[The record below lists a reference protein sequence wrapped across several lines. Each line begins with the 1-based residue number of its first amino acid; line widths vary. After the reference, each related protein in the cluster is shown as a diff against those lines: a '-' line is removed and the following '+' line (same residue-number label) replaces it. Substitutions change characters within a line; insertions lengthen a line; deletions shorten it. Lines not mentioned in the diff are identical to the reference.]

1 MGFCCVNLCT
11 FVHLADLG
19 FCKEDHHNYRF
30 VVSLVEASVLV
41 SSAVACVKK
50 M

>member
-1 MGFCCVNLCT
+1 MHLCT
-11 FVHLADLG
+11 LVHLADLG
-19 FCKEDHHNYRF
+19 FCKEDHHTYRF
-30 VVSLVEASVLV
+30 VVSLVEASVLD